1 MKKWLFN
8 WYIFPTCYLTLR
20 HLRNWKAMRTHLLTS
35 GQTDQCWKV
44 SIVKAFFKQKP
55 NQSWGTTR
63 LLNEHSVVTPLQ
75 DIFPTRLHS
84 FVTFVN
90 KVDTYLLLVN
100 NTRLPT
106 SFQQVSQSRVEFYS
120 TNKLFNYNLQTQTR
134 FLSPDLNMWLKSII
148 QDQCV
153 MPMHT

>member
-1 MKKWLFN
+1 M
-8 WYIFPTCYLTLR
+8 IHFP
-20 HLRNWKAMRTHLLTS
+20 HLLFSPSSSPELKSNAYTFWLQDKLTTS
-35 GQTDQCWKV
+35 VEKYQLLRLF
-44 SIVKAFFKQKP
+44 SSR
-55 NQSWGTTR
+55 NQINLGGTTR
-63 LLNEHSVVTPLQ
+63 LLNAHSVVTPLQ